1 MNKGFLA
8 VIHLSTELLTFAQR
22 MISQIQKY
30 KFNQSVNN
38 RGASDCYEKSFFA
51 PVCSLRSMHGFVL

>member
-1 MNKGFLA
+1 
-8 VIHLSTELLTFAQR
+8 

-38 RGASDCYEKSFFA
+38 RGASDCYEKSF
-51 PVCSLRSMHGFVL
+51 LLLFVLCVQCMGLCYDIDKSAGGLIDDGDHQDTYE